1 LEFVRDIYDRLRKSC
16 CVVAWNRIDPVVF
29 RGGGEQRKEP
39 EVRVWVVD
47 EGYEVLTYPQSGF
60 V

>member
-1 LEFVRDIYDRLRKSC
+1 MAGLGC

-29 RGGGEQRKEP
+29 RGGGEQRKKP

-47 EGYEVLTYPQSGF
+47 EWYEVLTYPQSGF